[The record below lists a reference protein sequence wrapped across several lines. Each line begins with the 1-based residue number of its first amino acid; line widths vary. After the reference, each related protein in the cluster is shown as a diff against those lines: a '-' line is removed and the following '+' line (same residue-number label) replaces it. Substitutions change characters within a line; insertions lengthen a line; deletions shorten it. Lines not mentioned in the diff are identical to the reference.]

1 MSQLSTDIQK
11 LIKSWVQATAISST
25 SQGTALIAESTS
37 NTVMARAKNLEDRFF
52 ALLQKKKQTEKTVQ
66 NLNTTLINLLSL
78 QEMASVQASQ
88 TARTVDSF
96 VVLQVTHT
104 NNATITEEKKKES
117 NMTRKR

>member
-1 MSQLSTDIQK
+1 
-11 LIKSWVQATAISST
+11 
-25 SQGTALIAESTS
+25 
-37 NTVMARAKNLEDRFF
+37 MARAKNLEDRFF

-88 TARTVDSF
+88 TARTVDSSF